1 MKKILLTAL
10 LALIATT
17 SAFSQAKKPII
28 MVVPSDAWCKA
39 NGYYTEIDNMGTTV
53 VVPDYT
59 AALQN
64 NADLLNV
71 IAKLNDLMAERG
83 FPLQNLESVIKDIN
97 NTSAE
102 LALVE
107 GKSGGSVAQ
116 TAYDEVRNRAKAD
129 IIMQVTWDVI
139 SVGPKKSIRYTLQGL
154 DAYTNKQIAGA
165 NGTGE
170 GSHEAPLP
178 KLLEEAVQNHMEA
191 FAYRLQTHFD
201 DMLNNG
207 REVSYLIR
215 ISDNWGEDLESDYDG
230 YALSEILDNWF
241 YDNTEQHRYSITD
254 QSETQMTLNQV
265 RIPIYDDR
273 GRPNDA
279 NRFIRNLVRY
289 LRAEPYLID
298 EIKVLNQ
305 GLGRCVLILGEK

>member
-71 IAKLNDLMAERG
+71 IAKLNDLMAEKG

-139 SVGPKKSIRYTLQGL
+139 SVGPNKSIRYTLQGL
-154 DAYTNKQIAGA
+154 DAYTNKQVAGA

-170 GSHEAPLP
+170 GSHEVPLS
-178 KLLEEAVQNHMEA
+178 KLLEEAVCDHMDA
-191 FAYRLQTHFD
+191 FAYRLQTHFK
-201 DMLNNG
+201 DMLDNG

-215 ISDNWGEDLESDYDG
+215 ISDNWGEDLESDYNG

-241 YDNTEQHRYSITD
+241 YENTKQHRYSITD

-265 RIPIYDDR
+265 RIPIEDDR
-273 GRPNDA
+273 GRPYDA